1 MTEQSPSTTGMLD
14 FFARGGEMG
23 ALMQTVD
30 WAETPLGP
38 VESWPQSLR
47 TSISICLFSR
57 FPIILWWGAEKVMV
71 YNDAYRPMLGQKHPK
86 SMGQRGRECWSEIWD
101 IIGPMLE
108 GVYYDGVATWSSDQM
123 LPLFRNGYTEECYF
137 TFSYSPIF
145 DETGRI
151 GGIFTAVT
159 ETTRRVLSERRLA
172 TLRDL
177 SENANRG
184 QSTEDACRMA
194 AATLDDN
201 PLDVP
206 FAFIYLV
213 EESSGT
219 ARLVAETTGTDFAP
233 PMVDLNSDS
242 PFCGPLREAFQSAQ
256 TVILDDFAGFDNVPP
271 GPWPETPHT
280 ALVLPITAPTQER
293 PVGFLIAGVSARL
306 ALDDDYR
313 GFHHLVSGHIG
324 TAISNARAF
333 EAERQR
339 AEMLAEVDRAKTT
352 FFTNISHEFRTPL
365 TLMLGPLEDL
375 LNNPAYDLDKTER
388 DLVEVTHRN
397 GLRLLKLVNTLLDFS
412 RIQAGRTQA
421 VYEPV
426 DLAAYTAELASTFRS
441 AIERAGIRYT
451 VTCAALPEPVYIDRD
466 MWEKIVL
473 NLLSNAFKF
482 TLEGEIEVQV
492 VEADGGAQLVIRDT
506 GIGIPAAELPRL
518 FERFH
523 RVPGSRGRT
532 YEGTGIGLALV
543 LELVKLHGGDIQVQS
558 AEGEGSAFT
567 VTLPFG
573 SAHLPPERIQGE
585 CTLASTALGTR
596 PFLEES
602 MRWIAE
608 TDEMPALL
616 PPVAA
621 AEAAPPEGTRRYILL
636 ADDNADMRN
645 YVERLLSPMYE
656 VRAVE
661 DGLAALEAAQERRP
675 DLVLTDVMMP
685 RMDGVQLLIRLRG
698 DPQMANVPVI
708 LLSARAGEDA
718 RVQGMDA
725 GADDYLVKPFAARE
739 LLARVRAHL
748 DLARVRQAAVDRE
761 QAARASVTE
770 ILESIADAFY
780 ALDEQWRF
788 TYINAKALEWSRKT
802 RAELLGQNMWE
813 ALPHLAHGESRRY
826 MEQAAATGQPMQ
838 FDAFSARVGRWYGVN
853 VYPNN
858 NGLSVYFRDITQ
870 QKRSEQQA
878 AALQKITAA
887 FSEALTPQQVAQV
900 LVDQGL
906 ATLNATASV
915 IALLSDDGKQLVT
928 ISGHH
933 INPELFRQYSAVP
946 VDAPILIAHAV
957 REGKPI
963 WIDSFETYQERYPEI
978 ARLWSPD
985 DLQAVVALPLT
996 VDGRMIGVLSLSFR
1010 DARMFEEEERNFIQ
1024 ILAQHCAQ
1032 ALERA
1037 RLAVQAQEA
1046 AALEERQRLARDLHD
1061 AVSQSL
1067 FTASML
1073 AEMLPIL
1080 WERNPAKARESTE
1093 QLARVSRSALA
1104 EMRTLLL
1111 ELRPTTLV
1119 NSKLGDLVKQLTQ
1132 AIQGRRQITFSL
1144 DIQEEVSLPPD
1155 VHIAFYRVVQE
1166 ALNNIAKHSRASN
1179 VHILLHTTPFGAD
1192 LQVRDNG
1199 IGFDP
1204 AATSAGMGVHG
1215 MRERANEIE
1224 AALRVHSAPGAG
1236 TSVRLVW
1243 LAKTREG

>member
-1 MTEQSPSTTGMLD
+1 MLD
-14 FFARGGEMG
+14 FFARGGDMG

-38 VESWPQSLR
+38 VETWPQSLR
-47 TSISICLFSR
+47 TSVSICLFSR
-57 FPIILWWGAEKVMV
+57 FPILIWWGADYVML
-71 YNDAYRPMLGQKHPK
+71 YNDAYRPMLGQKHPQ
-86 SMGQRGRECWSEIWD
+86 SMGQRGQACWAEIWD
-101 IIGPMLE
+101 IIGPMLD
-108 GVYYDGVATWSSDQM
+108 GVYYDGVATWSYDQM
-123 LPLFRNGYTEECYF
+123 LPLNRNGYTEECYF

-145 DETGRI
+145 DETGQV

-184 QSTEDACRMA
+184 QSTEAACRMA
-194 AATLDDN
+194 ADTLADN

-206 FAFIYLV
+206 FALIYLV
-213 EESSGT
+213 DESGER
-219 ARLVAETTGTDFAP
+219 ARLVAETTADAGFGPRT
-233 PMVDLNSDS
+233 VDLNSDS
-242 PFCGPLREAFQSAQ
+242 PFCGPLREAFQTGQ
-256 TVILDDFAGFDNVPP
+256 TLIIDDFGGFEDVPP

-280 ALVLPITAPTQER
+280 ALVLPITAPTHER

-313 GFHHLVSGHIG
+313 GFYHLVSGHIG

-339 AEMLAEVDRAKTT
+339 AEMLAEIDRAKTT

-375 LNNPAYDLDKTER
+375 LNNPANKLDIPQRE
-388 DLVEVTHRN
+388 LIEVTYRN
-397 GLRLLKLVNTLLDFS
+397 SLRLLKLVNTLLDFS

-426 DLAAYTAELASTFRS
+426 DLAAYTAELASNFRS
-441 AIERAGIRYT
+441 AIERAGIRYR
-451 VTCAALPEPVYIDRD
+451 VGGGPLPEPVYVDRD

-482 TLEGEIEVQV
+482 TLEGEIEVR
-492 VEADGGAQLVIRDT
+492 VEAADGHARLVIRDT

-543 LELVKLHGGDIQVQS
+543 QELVKLHGGDIVVQS
-558 AEGEGSAFT
+558 AEGVGSAFII
-567 VTLPFG
+567 TLPFG
-573 SAHLPPERIQGE
+573 SAHLPPERIQSE
-585 CTLASTALGTR
+585 RTQDSTALGTR

-602 MRWIAE
+602 LRWIAE
-608 TDEMPALL
+608 TDEMPALM
-616 PPVAA
+616 PPA
-621 AEAAPPEGTRRYILL
+621 AEAAPPEGARPYILL
-636 ADDNADMRN
+636 ADDNADMRD
-645 YVERLLSPMYE
+645 YVARLLTPLYE

-661 DGLAALEAAQERRP
+661 DGLAALAAARERRP

-685 RMDGVQLLIRLRG
+685 RLDGVKLLERLRD
-698 DPQMANVPVI
+698 DPQTAGIPVI

-748 DLARVRQAAVDRE
+748 ALAQVRQAAIDRE

-788 TYINAKALEWSRKT
+788 TYLNARALEWSGKT
-802 RAELLGQNMWE
+802 SAELLGQNMWE
-813 ALPHLAHGESRRY
+813 TLPHLAAGEPRRL
-826 MEQAAATGQPMQ
+826 MEQAAATGQPTH

-853 VYPNN
+853 VYPTSS
-858 NGLSVYFRDITQ
+858 GLSVYFRDITQ
-870 QKRSEQQA
+870 QKRSEQRA
-878 AALQKITAA
+878 TALQKITAA

-906 ATLNATASV
+906 ATLHATASV
-915 IALLSDDGKQLVT
+915 IALLSDDGRQLVT

-933 INPELFRQYSAVP
+933 INPQLFERYSVVP

-963 WIDSFETYQERYPEI
+963 WIDSYQTYQERYPEI

-996 VDGRMIGVLSLSFR
+996 VDGRVIGVLSLSFR
-1010 DARMFEEEERNFIQ
+1010 DPRVFDDEERSFIQ

-1037 RLAVQAQEA
+1037 RLAVQAQQA

-1080 WERNPAKARESTE
+1080 WERNPAKARESTQ

-1119 NSKLGDLVKQLTQ
+1119 NSKLGDLLQQLTQ
-1132 AIQGRRQITFSL
+1132 AIQGRRQIAFSL
-1144 DIQEEVSLPPD
+1144 DVQEDVSLPPD

-1166 ALNNIAKHSRASN
+1166 ALNNIAKHSKATE
-1179 VHILLHTTPFGAD
+1179 VHILLHVTPFGVD

-1199 IGFDP
+1199 VGFDP
-1204 AATSAGMGVHG
+1204 ADTSAGMGLHG
-1215 MRERANEIE
+1215 MRERAGEVD
-1224 AALRVHSAPGAG
+1224 AALRVHSAPGLG
-1236 TSVRLVW
+1236 TSVRMVW
-1243 LAKTREG
+1243 LAKTRADFSENRY